1 MSNID
6 TEALDS
12 FPEKG
17 KIMSIENRLL
27 VEELGANVEAWKDS
41 VTKFPK
47 NVKTR
52 DEKEK
57 YLKARLGEEVL
68 VISFRVGQSE
78 TEYHNFYTIPKTE
91 GGYQQSNL
99 RKVKTLN
106 SLPRMTKDWVGK
118 EVKVIKNDKGFPEIA
133 R

>member
-6 TEALDS
+6 TDELDS
-12 FPEKG
+12 FPELGVITKMQN
-17 KIMSIENRLL
+17 KLL
-27 VEELGANVEAWKDS
+27 VEQLGANVELWKDS

-47 NVKTR
+47 HVKTR
-52 DEKEK
+52 AEKEE

-68 VISFRVGQSE
+68 VISFKIGSA
-78 TEYHNFYTIPKTE
+78 TAEYDNFFTIPKTQ

-106 SLPRMTKDWVGK
+106 NLPRNTKDWLNKG
-118 EVKVIKNDKGFPEIA
+118 VKIIKNDKGFPEIA
-133 R
+133 K